1 MWGALVSLLGGPL
14 VSGLV
19 AAYKARLQSLDSR
32 DQKALDLAEAEI
44 RAEIAA
50 RAEATKLLI
59 AEQGRWYTA
68 MIRPLFAAPFIIFA
82 FQVVVWDKVLGLGV
96 TPALDAN
103 FWGVFQTI
111 VVSYF
116 GATAIERVTKIFR
129 RGG

>member
-1 MWGALVSLLGGPL
+1 MWGALFSFLGGPL

-19 AAYKARLQSLDSR
+19 AAYKARLQALDSQ
-32 DQKALDLAEAEI
+32 DQKALELAEAEI

-82 FQVVVWDKVLGLGV
+82 FKVVVWDKVLGLGS
-96 TPALDAN
+96 TDRLDPN
-103 FWGVFQTI
+103 FWAVFQTI

-116 GATAIERVTKIFR
+116 GATAVERVTRIFR